1 MRMFHDR
8 SNTGNEGNMSQRGRK
23 KSLSDGVNLMTNLQL
38 SSQSSS
44 EIFHSSARLSD
55 AAADQLC
62 NIDENGGSGMRDFL
76 SQKEEPPPVSVRIN
90 QSLID
95 IIRTFRCYKIICIIQ
110 SP

>member
-1 MRMFHDR
+1 
-8 SNTGNEGNMSQRGRK
+8 
-23 KSLSDGVNLMTNLQL
+23 
-38 SSQSSS
+38 
-44 EIFHSSARLSD
+44 
-55 AAADQLC
+55 
-62 NIDENGGSGMRDFL
+62 MRDFL